1 MRTVNFVP
9 EKGWRPY
16 QAHSCTVFY
25 ELYANLHR
33 ILRGLRKFAACFM
46 SFAQICTVFY
56 EPDASLHRILR
67 ALRKFASY
75 FLSFTQICA
84 VFYELYTNLLDLH
97 RVLRA
102 LRKFVLCFTNFTQT
116 MSEFS
121 EKSRNLRW
129 PTEFRRVAKT
139 IQQNGPRKLILG
151 CFGASLGWGSGLR
164 FQNGPKS
171 HNTQQIHVKPIKYEA
186 NP

>member
-1 MRTVNFVP
+1 MFT
-9 EKGWRPY
+9 
-16 QAHSCTVFY
+16 
-25 ELYANLHR
+25 ANPKAKSKFTCKSQGKVR
-33 ILRGLRKFAACFM
+33 IHPQIPRQSTISPANPKTKCKFTRK
-46 SFAQICTVFY
+46 SQGKVRVRRESPDKVQIHVQIPRQTANPKTNCKLTHKSQGKMQIH
-56 EPDASLHRILR
+56 PQIPRQSANSSANPR
-67 ALRKFASY
+67 AKS
-75 FLSFTQICA
+75 
-84 VFYELYTNLLDLH
+84 E
-97 RVLRA
+97 VL
-102 LRKFVLCFTNFTQT
+102 
-116 MSEFS
+116 

-129 PTEFRRVAKT
+129 PPKLRRVAET

>member
-1 MRTVNFVP
+1 M
-9 EKGWRPY
+9 
-16 QAHSCTVFY
+16 
-25 ELYANLHR
+25 
-33 ILRGLRKFAACFM
+33 
-46 SFAQICTVFY
+46 
-56 EPDASLHRILR
+56 
-67 ALRKFASY
+67 
-75 FLSFTQICA
+75 
-84 VFYELYTNLLDLH
+84 FYELYTNLHDLH
-97 RVLRA
+97 RVLRV
-102 LRKFVLCFTNFTQT
+102 LHKFAMCFTSFTQT

-164 FQNGPKS
+164 IQSGPKS

>member
-1 MRTVNFVP
+1 MSPNRV
-9 EKGWRPY
+9 GD
-16 QAHSCTVFY
+16 
-25 ELYANLHR
+25 
-33 ILRGLRKFAACFM
+33 RKFRPPKKLETLSGAH
-46 SFAQICTVFY
+46 
-56 EPDASLHRILR
+56 LHRILR
-67 ALRKFASY
+67 ALRKFASC
-75 FLSFTQICA
+75 FTSFTQICT
-84 VFYELYTNLLDLH
+84 VFYELYTNLHDLH
-97 RVLRA
+97 RVLRV
-102 LRKFVLCFTNFTQT
+102 LRTFAMRFLSFTQT
-116 MSEFS
+116 MSQFL

>member
-1 MRTVNFVP
+1 MTQVCTVFYEVYANLHRILRAFH
-9 EKGWRPY
+9 KFASY
-16 QAHSCTVFY
+16 FTSFTHICTVFY
-25 ELYANLHR
+25 ELYANLH
-33 ILRGLRKFAACFM
+33 
-46 SFAQICTVFY
+46 
-56 EPDASLHRILR
+56 
-67 ALRKFASY
+67 
-75 FLSFTQICA
+75 
-84 VFYELYTNLLDLH
+84 DLH
-97 RVLRA
+97 RVLRV
-102 LRKFVLCFTNFTQT
+102 LRKFALCFTSFTQT
-116 MSEFS
+116 KSEFL

-164 FQNGPKS
+164 FQNGPKW

>member
-1 MRTVNFVP
+1 MPKFQR
-9 EKGWRPY
+9 
-16 QAHSCTVFY
+16 
-25 ELYANLHR
+25 YANLHR
-33 ILRGLRKFAACFM
+33 ILLGLRKFPPYFM
-46 SFAQICTVFY
+46 SFTQIGTVFY
-56 EPDASLHRILR
+56 ELDASLRRISR
-67 ALRKFASY
+67 ALRKFALN
-75 FLSFTQICA
+75 FTSFTHICIA
-84 VFYELYTNLLDLH
+84 FYDLCTNLHDLH
-97 RVLRA
+97 HVLGV
-102 LRKFVLCFTNFTQT
+102 LRKFALCFTSFTQT
-116 MSEFS
+116 MSEFL

>member
-1 MRTVNFVP
+1 MKRLAAPLRSNRGPRAFVS
-9 EKGWRPY
+9 RLMI
-16 QAHSCTVFY
+16 CIVFY
-25 ELYANLHR
+25 ELYAHLH
-33 ILRGLRKFAACFM
+33 C
-46 SFAQICTVFY
+46 V
-56 EPDASLHRILR
+56 LR
-67 ALRKFASY
+67 ALRKFAPY
-75 FLSFTQICA
+75 FTRFTHICT
-84 VFYELYTNLLDLH
+84 VYYELYTSLHDLH
-97 RVLRA
+97 RVLRV
-102 LRKFVLCFTNFTQT
+102 LRKFALCFTSFTQT
-116 MSEFS
+116 ISEFL